1 MYHHILVT
9 LDSRGHSEQILAQL
23 PPIVWQHRSTVHL
36 LSVYPPMG
44 AVVVGR
50 QTIVCAHQ
58 LESQASIEGLGYL
71 DRVAMQLQERGLSV
85 STEVQFGDPVETIL
99 AIAHTSATD
108 LIVMPVPWCRGDG
121 YLMTAD
127 VTTQVIHKSPVP
139 VLVVRLEVGELP
151 RGARL
156 WTSRR

>member
-23 PPIVWQHRSTVHL
+23 PPIVWQHRCAVHL
-36 LSVYPPMG
+36 LSVYPPMR
-44 AVVVGR
+44 AVVGQ
-50 QTIVCAHQ
+50 QTIVYAHE
-58 LESQASIEGLGYL
+58 LESQASVEALTYL
-71 DRVAMQLQERGLSV
+71 DRVAMQLQERGLCV

-99 AIAHTSATD
+99 AVAHTSATD
-108 LIVMPVPWCRGDG
+108 LIIMPVPWCRGDG
-121 YLMTAD
+121 YLMTAE

-139 VLVVRLEVGELP
+139 VLVVRLEVGQLP
-151 RGARL
+151 GGARL